1 LAHDKKGGKNMESK
15 IKIYGPPI
23 DKAITELLKLAKD
36 LPTISKGNI
45 SRSIIPSGETLMG
58 DFDFVF
64 HWAKVPDVEQLRQ
77 LTSSIDVALKDIGCR
92 YTITTTIDSVNP
104 YRL

>member
-1 LAHDKKGGKNMESK
+1 MENKREIGESK

-23 DKAITELLKLAKD
+23 NKAITLLQRLAEE
-36 LPTISKGNI
+36 LPTISDGNI
-45 SRSIIPSGETLMG
+45 GRGIIPSGETLMG

-64 HWAKVPDVEQLRQ
+64 HWVKEPNEKHLRQ
-77 LTSSIDVALKDIGCR
+77 LIEKIDLALRDLNCR
-92 YTITTTIDSVNP
+92 YTITTTGASSSP

>member
-1 LAHDKKGGKNMESK
+1 MESK

-23 DKAITELLKLAKD
+23 DKAITELKKLAKE
-36 LPTISKGNI
+36 LPTISKGGL
-45 SRSIIPSGETLMG
+45 SHSMAPTGETLMG

-64 HWAKVPDVEQLRQ
+64 HWKKEPNEKQLRQ
-77 LTSSIDVALKDIGCR
+77 LIARIDEALNGLGCR
-92 YTITTTIDSVNP
+92 YTITTSADASYP

>member
-1 LAHDKKGGKNMESK
+1 MESK

-23 DKAITELLKLAKD
+23 DKAITELQKLAKAF
-36 LPTISKGNI
+36 PSISDAAMSHSMN
-45 SRSIIPSGETLMG
+45 PSGETLMG

-64 HWAKVPDVEQLRQ
+64 HWNKTPDETQLRN
-77 LTSSIDVALKDIGCR
+77 LIRKIDEVLEGLGCR
-92 YTITTTIDSVNP
+92 YTITTSEDSSYP

>member
-1 LAHDKKGGKNMESK
+1 MESK

-23 DKAITELLKLAKD
+23 DKAITELQKLAKE
-36 LPTISKGNI
+36 LPTIKNGSM
-45 SRSIIPSGETLMG
+45 SHSMIPSGETLMG

-64 HWAKVPDVEQLRQ
+64 HWAKDPDETQLRN
-77 LTSSIDVALKDIGCR
+77 LIASIDEALKDLGCR
-92 YTITTTIDSVNP
+92 YTITTSVDASYP

>member
-1 LAHDKKGGKNMESK
+1 MIMEISEPVMSSK

-23 DKAITELLKLAKD
+23 DRAVTALQKLAEVMPD
-36 LPTISKGNI
+36 IQNAHIASGI
-45 SRSIIPSGETLMG
+45 VPSGETLMG

-64 HWAKVPDVEQLRQ
+64 HWAKKPNAKQLRQ
-77 LTSSIDVALKDIGCR
+77 LISRVDEALKGLGCR
-92 YTITTTIDSVNP
+92 YTITTTKGSTYP

>member
-1 LAHDKKGGKNMESK
+1 MESK

-23 DKAITELLKLAKD
+23 NKAINELQKLAKE
-36 LPTISKGNI
+36 LPTISNGEI

-58 DFDFVF
+58 DFDFIF
-64 HWAKVPDVEQLRQ
+64 HWAKEPDEKQLRQ
-77 LTSSIDVALKDIGCR
+77 LIFSIDEALKDIGCR
-92 YTITTTIDSVNP
+92 YTITTTGDSAYP

>member
-1 LAHDKKGGKNMESK
+1 MEINEPVMSSK

-23 DKAITELLKLAKD
+23 DKAIVELKKLAKE
-36 LPTISKGNI
+36 LPTISNAAM
-45 SRSIIPSGETLMG
+45 SHSMDPSGETLMG

-64 HWAKVPDVEQLRQ
+64 HWNKKPDETQLRN
-77 LTSSIDVALKDIGCR
+77 LISKIDEALEGLGCR
-92 YTITTTIDSVNP
+92 YTITTSEDSSYP

>member
-1 LAHDKKGGKNMESK
+1 MESK

-23 DKAITELLKLAKD
+23 DKAISELQKLAKE
-36 LPTISKGNI
+36 LPTISEGDI
-45 SRSIIPSGETLMG
+45 SHSMMPSGKTLMG

-64 HWAKVPDVEQLRQ
+64 HWAKNPDEKQLRS
-77 LTSSIDVALKDIGCR
+77 LIAKIDEALKDLGCR
-92 YTITTTIDSVNP
+92 YTITTSADANYP

>member
-1 LAHDKKGGKNMESK
+1 MESK

-23 DKAITELLKLAKD
+23 DKAITELQKLAKK
-36 LPTISKGNI
+36 LPTILEGGMSH
-45 SRSIIPSGETLMG
+45 SMMPSGETLMG

-64 HWAKVPDVEQLRQ
+64 RWAKEPNEKQLRELISQ
-77 LTSSIDVALKDIGCR
+77 IDKALRNLGCR
-92 YTITTTIDSVNP
+92 YTITTSVDSSYP

>member
-1 LAHDKKGGKNMESK
+1 MESK

-23 DKAITELLKLAKD
+23 EKAITKLLELAEE
-36 LPTISKGNI
+36 LPTISNGNLA
-45 SRSIIPSGETLMG
+45 SGIIPSGETTMG

-64 HWAKVPDVEQLRQ
+64 HWSKKPDEKQLRE
-77 LTSSIDVALKDIGCR
+77 LISKIDDTLNGINCR
-92 YTITTTIDSVNP
+92 YTITTSEMSDSP

>member
-1 LAHDKKGGKNMESK
+1 MESK

-23 DKAITELLKLAKD
+23 NKAITELQKLAKE
-36 LPTISKGNI
+36 LPTIKEGGMSH
-45 SRSIIPSGETLMG
+45 SMIPSGETLMG

-64 HWAKVPDVEQLRQ
+64 HWAKDPDEKQLRT
-77 LTSSIDVALKDIGCR
+77 LISKIDEALKDLGCR
-92 YTITTTIDSVNP
+92 YTITTSADASYP

>member
-1 LAHDKKGGKNMESK
+1 MEINEPVMSSK

-23 DKAITELLKLAKD
+23 DKAVTALQKLAELL
-36 LPTISKGNI
+36 PNI
-45 SRSIIPSGETLMG
+45 QDGHIASGIIPSGETLMG

-64 HWAKVPDVEQLRQ
+64 HWLKKPNEKQLRM
-77 LTSSIDVALKDIGCR
+77 LINRIDEALKNLNCR
-92 YTITTTIDSVNP
+92 YTITTTGPSTYP

>member
-1 LAHDKKGGKNMESK
+1 MESK

-23 DKAITELLKLAKD
+23 DKAIAELQKLAKE
-36 LPTISKGNI
+36 LPTIKNGGMSH
-45 SRSIIPSGETLMG
+45 SMIPSGETLMG

-64 HWAKVPDVEQLRQ
+64 HWAKDPDEKQLRK
-77 LTSSIDVALKDIGCR
+77 LIASIDEALKDLGCR
-92 YTITTTIDSVNP
+92 YTITTSVDASYP

>member
-1 LAHDKKGGKNMESK
+1 MESK

-23 DKAITELLKLAKD
+23 DKAIAELQKLAEQ
-36 LPTISKGNI
+36 LPTISKGNL

-64 HWAKVPDVEQLRQ
+64 HWAKEPDEKQLRQ
-77 LTSSIDVALKDIGCR
+77 LIFNIDEALRDIGCR
-92 YTITTTIDSVNP
+92 YTITTTVDSTYP
-104 YRL
+104 YKL

>member
-1 LAHDKKGGKNMESK
+1 MESK

-23 DKAITELLKLAKD
+23 DKAISELRKLAKE
-36 LPTISKGNI
+36 LPAISEGGL
-45 SRSIIPSGETLMG
+45 SHSMIPSGETLMG

-64 HWAKVPDVEQLRQ
+64 HWEKKPDEKQLRS
-77 LTSSIDVALKDIGCR
+77 LISKIDNALKGLGCR
-92 YTITTTIDSVNP
+92 YTITTSEDSSYP

>member
-1 LAHDKKGGKNMESK
+1 MEVKNMESK

-23 DKAITELLKLAKD
+23 DKAISELHKLAKE
-36 LPTISKGNI
+36 LPKISDAAM
-45 SRSIIPSGETLMG
+45 SHSMTPSGETLMG

-64 HWAKVPDVEQLRQ
+64 HWTKKPDEKELRT
-77 LTSSIDVALKDIGCR
+77 LISKIDRALRDLGCR
-92 YTITTTIDSVNP
+92 YTITTSEDSSYP

>member
-1 LAHDKKGGKNMESK
+1 MEINEPVMSSK

-23 DKAITELLKLAKD
+23 DKAVTALQKLAEE
-36 LPTISKGNI
+36 LPNI
-45 SRSIIPSGETLMG
+45 QNGHIASGIIPSGETLMG

-64 HWAKVPDVEQLRQ
+64 HWLKKPNEIQLRK
-77 LTSSIDVALKDIGCR
+77 LINRIDEALKDLDCR
-92 YTITTTIDSVNP
+92 YTITTTKGSTYP

>member
-1 LAHDKKGGKNMESK
+1 MESK

-23 DKAITELLKLAKD
+23 DKAITELLKLSKD

-64 HWAKVPDVEQLRQ
+64 HWAKVPDVDE
-77 LTSSIDVALKDIGCR
+77 ALKDIGCR
-92 YTITTTIDSVNP
+92 YTINTTIDSINP

>member
-1 LAHDKKGGKNMESK
+1 MEINEPIMSSK

-23 DKAITELLKLAKD
+23 DKAVNALQKLAED
-36 LPTISKGNI
+36 IPSISDGHI
-45 SRSIIPSGETLMG
+45 SRGIVPSGETLMG

-64 HWAKVPDVEQLRQ
+64 HWAKKPDEKHLRG
-77 LTSSIDVALKDIGCR
+77 LIHRIDEALRDLGCR
-92 YTITTTIDSVNP
+92 YTITTTKGSTYP

>member
-1 LAHDKKGGKNMESK
+1 METK

-23 DKAITELLKLAKD
+23 GKAIDALLKLAKI
-36 LPTISKGNI
+36 LPTISNGSLGSGI
-45 SRSIIPSGETLMG
+45 VPSGETIMG

-64 HWAKVPDVEQLRQ
+64 HWTKKPSEEQLME
-77 LTSSIDVALKDIGCR
+77 LIAKIDDVLSDINCR
-92 YTITTTIDSVNP
+92 YSTTTVETSDSP

>member
-1 LAHDKKGGKNMESK
+1 MESK

-23 DKAITELLKLAKD
+23 DKAITKLLKLAKD
-36 LPTISKGNI
+36 LPTISNGNLA
-45 SRSIIPSGETLMG
+45 SGIIPSGETTMG

-64 HWAKVPDVEQLRQ
+64 HWSKIPDEKQLRK
-77 LTSSIDVALKDIGCR
+77 LISKIDDALSDINCR
-92 YTITTTIDSVNP
+92 YTITTTEISDSP

>member
-1 LAHDKKGGKNMESK
+1 MESK

-23 DKAITELLKLAKD
+23 EIAITELQKLAEK
-36 LPTISKGNI
+36 LPTISKGNL

-64 HWAKVPDVEQLRQ
+64 HWAKEPDEKQLRQ
-77 LTSSIDVALKDIGCR
+77 LIFNIDEALRDIGCR
-92 YTITTTIDSVNP
+92 YTITTTVDSTYP
-104 YRL
+104 YKL

>member
-1 LAHDKKGGKNMESK
+1 MESK

-23 DKAITELLKLAKD
+23 DKAITELKKLAKE
-36 LPTISKGNI
+36 LPLISEGGM
-45 SRSIIPSGETLMG
+45 SHSMAPSGETLMG

-64 HWAKVPDVEQLRQ
+64 HWKKEPDERQLRA
-77 LTSSIDVALKDIGCR
+77 LIAKIDEALKDLGCR
-92 YTITTTIDSVNP
+92 YTITTSADASYP

>member
-1 LAHDKKGGKNMESK
+1 MESK

-23 DKAITELLKLAKD
+23 DKAITELQKLAKD
-36 LPTISKGNI
+36 LPTISNGAM
-45 SRSIIPSGETLMG
+45 SHSMDPSGETLMG

-64 HWAKVPDVEQLRQ
+64 HWAKKPDEKQLRN
-77 LTSSIDVALKDIGCR
+77 LISKIDESLKDLGCR
-92 YTITTTIDSVNP
+92 YTITTSEDSSYP